1 MNRESVFG
9 NYRAVVVDNKDPE
22 KFGRVKVWIPDLMP
36 EVDRSD
42 GIWAR
47 PANNPLGGRN
57 LEDDSEHHF
66 MGSSYIPRKGA
77 WLFVF
82 FESGNVNRPY
92 YFGALD
98 LENTPVLPENQLGS
112 NYEDKWTI
120 FKSHEGRVIVISDDE
135 DDARVEIAGKKRKMI
150 ERDQKPTGDTQSVY
164 EIDDNM
170 TTILLDERS
179 GKEKLLI
186 RSYKGDFIHFDIDE
200 RKIQIQMEDDVEIEW
215 KNNLFLTVENDINL
229 LSRNGDIFIQ
239 AENGSINIKAG
250 TDESKEQLRTR
261 EINITSEDDMN
272 LLSEYENIYVEAESG
287 SLEIKTATDI
297 ISSAGGKHSELTQ
310 EDHIIGAVQNM
321 HRIAGIN
328 INHDAGGIKYE
339 QSGTSQPAEVPDSA
353 TAASPATEATPEG
366 ERNT

>member
-57 LEDDSEHHF
+57 LEDNSDHHF

-112 NYEDKWTI
+112 NYQDKWTI
-120 FKSHEGRVIVISDDE
+120 FKSHEGRVIVVSDD
-135 DDARVEIAGKKRKMI
+135 DDDERVEITGKKRKMI
-150 ERDQKPTGDTQSVY
+150 ERNQKPTGDTQSVY

-170 TTILLDERS
+170 TTILLDERD

-186 RSYKGDFIHFDIDE
+186 RSHKGDFIHFDIDE

-215 KNNLFLTVENDINL
+215 KNNFYLTVENDINIV
-229 LSRNGDIFIQ
+229 SRNGDVFFQ
-239 AENGSINIKAG
+239 AQNGSINVKAG
-250 TDESKEQLRTR
+250 TNESKEQIRTR
-261 EINITSEDDMN
+261 NINVTAEEDINI
-272 LLSEYENIYVEAESG
+272 LSEYEDIFVEAEVG
-287 SLEIKTATDI
+287 SLQVKTGTDLLT
-297 ISSAGGKHSELTQ
+297 SAGGDHSELTQ
-310 EDHIIGAVQNM
+310 QDHIIGAVDSM
-321 HRIAGIN
+321 HRIAGN
-328 INHDAGGIKYE
+328 TINHDAGGIKYE
-339 QSGTSQPAEVPDSA
+339 QSGTSQPAIVPSDA
-353 TAASPATEATPEG
+353 TPATSATEATPEG
-366 ERNT
+366 KRNT